1 MLELY
6 HADRST
12 CSQKVRICLAELGLP
27 FVPHAV
33 NLMAGEQLTPQ
44 YLAINPNGVV
54 PALVHDGAVVVESTV
69 ICEYLCEVFPDPQ
82 HLLPADALG
91 RARVRAWLR
100 YIDEVPSMAVRVP
113 TFQLALVP
121 FYRRMSEHQFA
132 EFIEAM
138 PLRKYFFQKMG
149 REGFSELEYANS
161 LEQLRRSF
169 ARLAPALERT
179 GWIAGDHY
187 TIADLCMVP
196 VVRRVADLGLAQ
208 LWDDY
213 PAVGAWFERVAARPA
228 YAQAFYPGTDF
239 ELAEIRKMVG

>member
-12 CSQKVRICLAELGLP
+12 CSQKVRICLAEMGLP
-27 FVPHAV
+27 FVPHPV

-44 YLAINPNGVV
+44 YLEINPNGVV

-121 FYRRMSEHQFA
+121 FYRRMSERQFA

-196 VVRRVADLGLAQ
+196 VVRRVADLGLAK
-208 LWDDY
+208 LWDGY